1 MDKLLLKL
9 WTSVPSGETKK
20 EDIADILVLSA
31 KQTARYLHKWSD
43 EGWFSYTAGQGRG
56 NVSAL
61 FWLKDV
67 EKVLMERA
75 VEIIEQQPVEI
86 SSKYLLFD
94 WSEAAKIELL
104 ERFRSK
110 FGYSQTSGENAKL
123 IIPGR
128 YKLATMHPLE
138 MADVNSANFV
148 ATVFNRLVSV
158 DSSGKVSP
166 ELAHSWDLSWTHL
179 RLYLK
184 KGVKFHDG
192 SILTAQ
198 DVAECL
204 NRMRIYPNLRELW
217 KPVSSISVPAPLIV
231 DLHFPGGCSY
241 CLHMLGMM
249 NSSIFKESKG
259 NLYGSGSFYV
269 DDRHELK
276 TVLRAFEDY
285 YGERPLLDEIEFVQV
300 PKDIDITYR
309 SSKTSETEKTFLVE
323 SDSGVGVV
331 FMNSFRDSPIRRKEV
346 RDFIHYTIAKHRP
359 AINKVDSRILSN
371 GEGLLIGYGQNFV
384 PQSLPLPHF
393 ERPIILKTTGYLKD
407 TANWLKAVLEQ
418 EGIPVELV
426 LMPFEDYMHD
436 NSSEQQADLYIHG
449 EVFEMNQDFS
459 FYYFLVNG
467 LSPLRPI
474 IPTEPKLGQLLVQYR
489 TTPFK
494 DWHSL
499 NLNFE
504 RTLVEN
510 SIMVP
515 LYYAKRQIPFSEE
528 LTNVNIS
535 HFGYVDFSKLW
546 VRPKIVNNH
555 IM

>member
-9 WTSVPSGETKK
+9 WHSVPSGETRK
-20 EDIADILVLSA
+20 EDLADILELST
-31 KQTARYLHKWSD
+31 KQTARYLKKWAE
-43 EGWFSYTAGQGRG
+43 EGWFHYTAGSGRG
-56 NVSAL
+56 KISTL
-61 FWLKDV
+61 FWLRDAEEV
-67 EKVLMERA
+67 FMERA
-75 VEIIEQQPVEI
+75 AEIIEQEPVEI

-94 WSEAAKIELL
+94 WSDGAKQNLL

-110 FGYSQTSGENAKL
+110 FGFSQNSGETAKL
-123 IIPGR
+123 IIPRR

-138 MADVNSANFV
+138 MADVHSAHFV
-148 ATVFNRLVSV
+148 ATVFNRLVRV
-158 DSSGKVSP
+158 DNTGKVSP

-192 SILTAQ
+192 SILTAE

-204 NRMRIYPNLRELW
+204 NRMRTYPNFSELW
-217 KPVSSISVPAPLIV
+217 KPVSSISVSAPLIV

-269 DDRHELK
+269 DDSHELK

-300 PKDIDITYR
+300 PKDIGITYR
-309 SSKTSETEKTFLVE
+309 SSETSETEKTLLVE

-346 RDFIHYTIAKHRP
+346 RDFIHYTIVKHRT
-359 AINKVDSRILSN
+359 AINEVDPRILPN
-371 GEGLLIGYGQNFV
+371 GEGLLIGYGQKFV
-384 PQSLPLPHF
+384 PQRVPLPHF
-393 ERPIILKTTGYLKD
+393 ERPVILKTTGYLED

-436 NSSEQQADLYIHG
+436 NGQEQQADLYIHG

-459 FYYFLVNG
+459 FFYFLVNG

-474 IPTEPKLGQLLVQYR
+474 IPTQRKLGQLLGQYR
-489 TTPFK
+489 TAPFK

-499 NLNFE
+499 NLQFE
-504 RTLVEN
+504 QTLVEN

-515 LYYAKRQIPFSEE
+515 LYYAKRQIPFSTE

-546 VRPKIVNNH
+546 VRPKQNYNN

>member
-9 WTSVPSGETKK
+9 WHSVPSGETRK
-20 EDIADILVLSA
+20 EDLADILELST
-31 KQTARYLHKWSD
+31 KQTARYLKKWAE
-43 EGWFSYTAGQGRG
+43 EGWFHYTAGSGRG
-56 NVSAL
+56 KVSTL
-61 FWLKDV
+61 FWLRDAEEV
-67 EKVLMERA
+67 FIARA
-75 VEIIEQQPVEI
+75 AEIIEQEPVEI
-86 SSKYLLFD
+86 SSKYLLYD
-94 WSEAAKIELL
+94 WSEGGKQHLL

-110 FGYSQTSGENAKL
+110 FGFSQNSGEIAKL
-123 IIPGR
+123 IIPRR

-138 MADVNSANFV
+138 MADVHSAHFV
-148 ATVFNRLVSV
+148 ATVFNRLVRV
-158 DSSGKVSP
+158 DNTGNVSP

-192 SILTAQ
+192 SILTAE

-204 NRMRIYPNLRELW
+204 NRMRTYPNFSELW

-249 NSSIFKESKG
+249 NSSIFKETKG
-259 NLYGSGSFYV
+259 NLFGSGSFYV
-269 DDRHELK
+269 DDSHELK

-309 SSKTSETEKTFLVE
+309 SSETSETDETFLVE

-359 AINKVDSRILSN
+359 AITEVDPRILPN
-371 GEGLLIGYGQNFV
+371 GEGLLIGYGQKFI
-384 PQSLPLPHF
+384 PQKVPLPHL
-393 ERPIILKTTGYLKD
+393 ERPVILKTTHYLED
-407 TANWLKAVLEQ
+407 TANWLKAVLEH

-436 NSSEQQADLYIHG
+436 NGQEQQADLYIHG

-474 IPTEPKLGQLLVQYR
+474 IPDNPQLEQLVMRYR
-489 TTPFK
+489 ETPFK
-494 DWHSL
+494 NWHSL
-499 NLNFE
+499 NREFE

-510 SIMVP
+510 SLMVP
-515 LYYAKRQIPFSEE
+515 LYYGKRQIPFAAE
-528 LTNVNIS
+528 LTNVKIS

-546 VRPKIVNNH
+546 VRPKTNNNH

>member
-9 WTSVPSGETKK
+9 WRFVPSGETRK
-20 EDIADILVLSA
+20 EDLADILELSS
-31 KQTARYLHKWSD
+31 KQTARYLKKWAE
-43 EGWFSYTAGQGRG
+43 EGWFRYTAGSGRG
-56 NVSAL
+56 KVSTL
-61 FWLKDV
+61 FWLRDAEEV
-67 EKVLMERA
+67 FMEHA
-75 VEIIEQQPVEI
+75 VKIMEQEPVEI

-94 WSEAAKIELL
+94 WSDGAKQLLL

-110 FGYSQTSGENAKL
+110 FGFSQNSGEIAKL
-123 IIPGR
+123 IIPRR

-138 MADVNSANFV
+138 MADVHSAHFV
-148 ATVFNRLVSV
+148 STVFNRLVRV
-158 DSSGKVSP
+158 DDTGNVSP

-192 SILTAQ
+192 SILTAE

-204 NRMRIYPNLRELW
+204 NRMRTYPNFKELW
-217 KPVSSISVPAPLIV
+217 EPVISISVPAPLVV

-259 NLYGSGSFYV
+259 ILLGSGSFYV
-269 DDRHELK
+269 DDSHELK

-309 SSKTSETEKTFLVE
+309 SSETSETEETFLVE
-323 SDSGVGVV
+323 SDSGVGIV
-331 FMNSFRDSPIRRKEV
+331 FMSSFRDSPIRRKEV
-346 RDFIHYTIAKHRP
+346 RDFIHYTIAKQRP
-359 AINKVDSRILSN
+359 AITEVDPRILPN
-371 GEGLLIGYGQNFV
+371 GEGLLVGYGQNFV
-384 PQSLPLPHF
+384 PPRVPLPQL
-393 ERPIILKTTGYLKD
+393 ERPILLKTTGYLED
-407 TANWLKAVLEQ
+407 TAIWLKDVLEQ

-426 LMPFEDYMHD
+426 VMPFEKYMYD
-436 NSSEQQADLYIHG
+436 NGPDQQADLYIHG

-459 FYYFLVNG
+459 FFYFLING

-474 IPTEPKLGQLLVQYR
+474 IPDNPQLEQLAMRYR
-489 TTPFK
+489 TTPFEN
-494 DWHSL
+494 WHSL
-499 NLNFE
+499 NREFE
-504 RTLVEN
+504 GTLVEN

-515 LYYAKRQIPFSEE
+515 LYYGKRQIPFSAE

-546 VRPKIVNNH
+546 VRPKIDDNH